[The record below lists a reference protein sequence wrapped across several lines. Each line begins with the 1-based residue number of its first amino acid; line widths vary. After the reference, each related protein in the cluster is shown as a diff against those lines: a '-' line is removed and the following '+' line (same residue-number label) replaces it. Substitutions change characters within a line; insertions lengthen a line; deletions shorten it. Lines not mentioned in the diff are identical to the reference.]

1 MIWCVCRNASN
12 HRPDSFDEG
21 AFKQA
26 LESGS
31 KEHAWHEVAGE
42 NEFFENFLL
51 FSVGEVSGGFAFK
64 SSVPSAKKMTR
75 LPLCPTNEPPEV
87 RELGT
92 N

>member
-1 MIWCVCRNASN
+1 MPVEKHQITSLIVI
-12 HRPDSFDEG
+12 DEG
-21 AFKQA
+21 
-26 LESGS
+26 SS
-31 KEHAWHEVAGE
+31 AGE
-42 NEFFENFLL
+42 WQQRNMPDVHEQEGRRRKENFLL